1 MRRRPL
7 MLAAGGLL
15 GAGPAGTPFRRN
27 RPGDPGWPAPEAWAA
42 LDRRVGGRL
51 LRPRSPFAGG
61 GADPRLARNLAR
73 NPFALGDDPALTQT
87 SGWAAAWA
95 SAPSAHA
102 VAARDAADVAA
113 AVDFA
118 RDHRLRLVVKGGGH
132 SYLGGSNAPDSLL
145 VWTRA
150 MDAVVLHDA
159 FTGQGCD
166 GTQPPCPAVS
176 LGAGVLWGRAY

>member
-51 LRPRSPFAGG
+51 LRPRSPFEGG
-61 GADPRLARNLAR
+61 GADPRLARN
-73 NPFALGDDPALTQT
+73 PYALGDDPALTQT
-87 SGWAAAWA
+87 SGWAGAWA
-95 SAPSAHA
+95 SAPSAQA
-102 VAARDAADVAA
+102 VAARDAADVGA

-118 RDHRLRLVVKGGGH
+118 RRHRLRMVVKGGGH
-132 SYLGGSNAPDSLL
+132 SYQGNSCAPDSL
-145 VWTRA
+145 
-150 MDAVVLHDA
+150 
-159 FTGQGCD
+159 
-166 GTQPPCPAVS
+166 
-176 LGAGVLWGRAY
+176 